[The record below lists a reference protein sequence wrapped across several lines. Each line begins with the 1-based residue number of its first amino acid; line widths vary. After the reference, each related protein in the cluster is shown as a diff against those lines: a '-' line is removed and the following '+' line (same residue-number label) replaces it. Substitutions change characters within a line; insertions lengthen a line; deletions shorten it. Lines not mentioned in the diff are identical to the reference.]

1 MLPDSAVAALARG
14 EASSSLP
21 PFVRDLGVPRWRE
34 EWLLRYGW
42 NRAGDIPP
50 CLDAPATSVRKVE
63 IHDVYDLKQW
73 WWKGTDGIR
82 ETTWPSVY
90 NRSRLPGRSDY
101 FILPD
106 WNCYSLS
113 GRSVMLNLP
122 DESWNH
128 VEISGAAGGTASLLS
143 CNPETARN
151 MAAPLFTRP
160 FGQERTF
167 HRLSEPRRGG
177 KIRFDNLIPETPF
190 GEFQV
195 YHVSPG
201 AEPPGK
207 ITLAYT
213 LTGKAEADNP
223 SLAELQSYI
232 RGRYLPDERQVMV
245 ALPPG
250 APRTPKQSAAE
261 SFLPVVHILVP
272 FEFRT
277 VRHYGGNYARYTYTW
292 ENLNGGLDGI
302 ALDIPPLAVK
312 PLQGGYFPLNIRVMD
327 PLWPDRV
334 LFDFTCSVRPG
345 EARTLWMDTRDRV
358 LPNGRSLYITIA
370 GAGSDFGS
378 GSLEGAQIRL
388 IFKDRKE
395 AAKEQEIDRFTQVR
409 DNAGQMSEESPNIKK
424 FRLYARFGEDMTDL
438 FRVNPD
444 HIPGRYYWARY
455 NGEQGWPEFEQP
467 KAPAGVPLWAFRQV
481 ENLKWVKK
489 FILWWI
495 DNRQIENGEFGGG
508 LSDDSDMTQQWPGPA
523 LMGIEPEKL
532 TGSVLRELEA
542 CYENGMF
549 ANGINA
555 IMTDDLHATE
565 EVIVCN
571 TMSYSHIQ
579 ISHSS
584 TVL

>member
-1 MLPDSAVAALARG
+1 MAALARG

-90 NRSRLPGRSDY
+90 NRSRLPGRTDY

-455 NGEQGWPEFEQP
+455 NG
-467 KAPAGVPLWAFRQV
+467 V
-481 ENLKWVKK
+481 
-489 FILWWI
+489 
-495 DNRQIENGEFGGG
+495 
-508 LSDDSDMTQQWPGPA
+508 
-523 LMGIEPEKL
+523 
-532 TGSVLRELEA
+532 
-542 CYENGMF
+542 
-549 ANGINA
+549 
-555 IMTDDLHATE
+555 
-565 EVIVCN
+565 
-571 TMSYSHIQ
+571 
-579 ISHSS
+579 
-584 TVL
+584 